1 MPDDAKR
8 LYKVGGVAFIL
19 SGLLFLCRN
28 ILDFMA
34 GPPPSN
40 GMEILV
46 WVESGKFLLSLVSE
60 VQFFA
65 TMALVPATIALY
77 QSLAATDRVKAVI
90 GCGIIAT
97 TIPIIAM
104 LLIIHGRLIY
114 PVFGIHVSSPAVA
127 EIIVAIYYGGL
138 HAVSEL
144 MGFATVIL
152 SLVMLRGVYGKSV
165 GYLGFVTGVLDIIGA
180 YPYIIGP
187 TLTLLCQVFFAAWF
201 VAVGSKLYRMQ

>member
-1 MPDDAKR
+1 
-8 LYKVGGVAFIL
+8 
-19 SGLLFLCRN
+19 
-28 ILDFMA
+28 
-34 GPPPSN
+34 
-40 GMEILV
+40 
-46 WVESGKFLLSLVSE
+46 
-60 VQFFA
+60 
-65 TMALVPATIALY
+65 
-77 QSLAATDRVKAVI
+77 
-90 GCGIIAT
+90 
-97 TIPIIAM
+97 M

-114 PVFGIHVSSPAVA
+114 PVFGIHVSLPAVA

-165 GYLGFVTGVLDIIGA
+165 GYLGLVTGVLDIIGA

-201 VAVGSKLYRMQ
+201 VAVGSKLYRMQLGPSPRLLI